1 MLNECLGITN
11 WLECINCKLL
21 STRLCPLEGE
31 DSIDKIV
38 NRIKMIDNPSY
49 SGFKEREMY

>member
-1 MLNECLGITN
+1 MLNECKGISN
-11 WLECINCKLL
+11 WLDCINCNLL

-38 NRIKMIDNPSY
+38 NRIKMLEDPGY
-49 SGFKEREMY
+49 RGFKERVLK